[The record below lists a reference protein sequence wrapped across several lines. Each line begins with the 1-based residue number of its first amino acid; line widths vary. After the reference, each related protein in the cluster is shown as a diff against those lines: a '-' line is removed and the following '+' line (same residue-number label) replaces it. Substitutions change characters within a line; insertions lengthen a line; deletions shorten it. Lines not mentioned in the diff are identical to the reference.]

1 VLATYV
7 SGNYSFFNET
17 KEIKMNTKQLAEFY
31 GISTQAVNR
40 WDSVKRHRKTIQ
52 AEADVTPLE
61 WQLVGEIAQLCYLY
75 NAQNWF
81 CEKPTNWACLE
92 VSAWGMSI
100 MFLTFGKPSIDCKLT
115 AKTSNTAEMQ
125 LIKMQLEKLVY

>member
-1 VLATYV
+1 
-7 SGNYSFFNET
+7 
-17 KEIKMNTKQLAEFY
+17 MNSKQLAEFY

-40 WDSVKRHRKTIQ
+40 WSLDKTNRKTIQ

-75 NAQNWF
+75 NAQGWEGVNVM
-81 CEKPTNWACLE
+81 TWASFDMNSHRIVIYIYGAEDTRL
-92 VSAWGMSI
+92 M
-100 MFLTFGKPSIDCKLT
+100 T
-115 AKTSNTAEMQ
+115 ASTSNTAEMQ

>member
-1 VLATYV
+1 MLTQA
-7 SGNYSFFNET
+7 
-17 KEIKMNTKQLAEFY
+17 KLAEFHNT
-31 GISTQAVNR
+31 SDRSVRR
-40 WDSVKRHRKTIQ
+40 WSAEEKHRKTTQ

-75 NAQNWF
+75 NAQNWV
-81 CEKPTNWACLE
+81 CES
-92 VSAWGMSI
+92 VSKWVCFELSAYSLSLI
-100 MFLTFGKPSIDCKLT
+100 FLTLGRSTIDKKLI

>member
-1 VLATYV
+1 
-7 SGNYSFFNET
+7 
-17 KEIKMNTKQLAEFY
+17 MNTKQLAEFY

-40 WDSVKRHRKTIQ
+40 WDSAKRHRKTIQ

-81 CEKPTNWACLE
+81 GETPTNWACLE
-92 VSAWGMSI
+92 VSAWGISI

-115 AKTSNTAEMQ
+115 AKTSNAAEMK
-125 LIKMQLEKLVY
+125 LIKLQLEKLVY